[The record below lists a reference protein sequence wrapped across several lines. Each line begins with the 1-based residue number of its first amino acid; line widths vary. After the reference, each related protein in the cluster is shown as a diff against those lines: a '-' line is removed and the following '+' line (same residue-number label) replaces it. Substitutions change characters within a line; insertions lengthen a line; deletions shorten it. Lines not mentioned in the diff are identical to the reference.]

1 MENTTQGQGL
11 PLSDGR
17 LQWASGAID
26 NDLASPEEAEL
37 SPESAQLFLKEGP
50 DKYKSSLP
58 AMMVNDE
65 TIQ

>member
-1 MENTTQGQGL
+1 MENIMQGQGL

-17 LQWASGAID
+17 LERAFWAID

-37 SPESAQLFLKEGP
+37 SPESAQLFLKEVP
-50 DKYKSSLP
+50 DKHKSSLL
-58 AMMVNDE
+58 AMMVNDK